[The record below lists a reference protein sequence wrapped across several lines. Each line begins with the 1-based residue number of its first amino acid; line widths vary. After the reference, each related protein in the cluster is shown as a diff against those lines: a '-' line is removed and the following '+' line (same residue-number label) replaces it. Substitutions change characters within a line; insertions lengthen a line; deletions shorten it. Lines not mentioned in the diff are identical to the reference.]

1 MMVFLLGLLLL
12 QTPPPTPTPTP
23 AAPEAPVTQVLA
35 ILNERVGEQI
45 SLRFVI
51 NGAIDSY
58 SATREGDQITVRIA
72 AMPKAGLSLPVALDP
87 IRSFDLDGGSQFSL
101 RVHIPESW
109 THEVL
114 RESASLVLVL
124 RPARSARPIATPT
137 ASEMPVVADP
147 STPAPSPSPTPA
159 LRPTDTPT
167 SDTAALYEQLFP
179 STGDPTGVGANRTDL
194 TSDENWYSNFTWL
207 GLQMK
212 PWVSMSYIDGKTTAV
227 QTGTVTS
234 DAYLVIQPNL
244 GLGLSPQFGGPRGGQ
259 WKINYTPRFRRL
271 VDVNLPKLTSHFF
284 DVGVDQ
290 PVASFGSIYG
300 NYHFS
305 KGILET
311 EEVDPGREYGIGL
324 NRVVDASLQRFKRNS
339 YGLGARVD
347 FIADTTLDV
356 NVNETKVEYGND
368 PADVGF
374 NFGGRAF
381 FDYKT
386 RLLNAS
392 LRRGLGEGRFIS
404 ALFGIHDTP
413 DQKERVQVEGRG
425 YSYGASLEGDI
436 AALTTGRLMF
446 GYRTQKNPNAGAGGQ
461 DYKDITYGAQ
471 LLRELSEDSN
481 FGLSADRKL
490 YLSAFAEN
498 GFYVADSLR
507 SDLNTRL
514 PLSVFLR
521 GSLGLQWNNYKAS
534 PQQIENTTTLALR
547 EDKIR
552 YWSLGLARSLTQWAF
567 LRVDYTEERRNSN
580 LDRFDIKTR
589 ALTFQLGVG
598 FFGKADKGAQPT
610 W

>member
-1 MMVFLLGLLLL
+1 MMVFLLGLLLM
-12 QTPPPTPTPTP
+12 QTPPPAATP
-23 AAPEAPVTQVLA
+23 ASPETQVIA
-35 ILNERVGEQI
+35 VLNERMGDQV
-45 SLRFVI
+45 SLRFVV
-51 NGAIDSY
+51 NGAIESY

-72 AMPKAGLSLPVALDP
+72 AVPKAGLSAPIALDP
-87 IRSFDLDGGSQFSL
+87 IRSFDLDGGAPFSM
-101 RVHIPESW
+101 RVRVPESW

-114 RESASLVLVL
+114 RESTSLVLVL
-124 RPARSARPIATPT
+124 RPARSAAKPIATPI
-137 ASEMPVVADP
+137 SVDVPVVTDP
-147 STPAPSPSPTPA
+147 SAPAPSPSPTPA
-159 LRPTDTPT
+159 LARPTDTPP
-167 SDTAALYEQLFP
+167 SDTATLYKQLFP
-179 STGDPTGVGANRTDL
+179 STDDPTGVGANRTDL

-234 DAYLVIQPNL
+234 DSYLVIQPNL
-244 GLGLSPQFGGPRGGQ
+244 GIGLSPQFGGPRGGQ

-271 VDVNLPKLTSHFF
+271 VDFNLPTLTSHFF

-305 KGILET
+305 KGVLET

-324 NRVVDASLQRFKRNS
+324 NRVVDTGLQRFTRNS
-339 YGLGARVD
+339 YGFGAHID
-347 FIADTTLDV
+347 FVADTTLDV
-356 NVNETKVEYGND
+356 NVNQTKLEYGNNPD
-368 PADVGF
+368 DVAF
-374 NFGGRAF
+374 NFGARAF

-392 LRRGLGEGRFIS
+392 LRRSLGEGRFIS

-413 DQKERVQVEGRG
+413 PQKERAQVEGRG

-436 AALTTGRLMF
+436 AALITGRLMF
-446 GYRTQKNPNAGAGGQ
+446 GYRTQKSPNAGAGGQ

-471 LLRELSEDSN
+471 LLRELSEDST

-507 SDLNTRL
+507 GDLNTRL

-534 PQQIENTTTLALR
+534 PQQIQNTTTLALR

-567 LRVDYTEERRNSN
+567 LRFDYTAERRNSN

-598 FFGKADKGAQPT
+598 FFGKSDKGAQPT